1 MSKGLAATHEQVTD
15 SYMSGEI
22 VPI

>member
-1 MSKGLAATHEQVTD
+1 MSKGLAATYEQVTD

-22 VPI
+22 API